1 MMYVQT
7 FRYFSSCSPAVKST
21 VPAQH
26 LEHKGEG
33 PTQSNSTTSSL
44 DSNGPCVPLVNS
56 STPPPAQSSA
66 TPKTAS
72 QDIGLF
78 HWSPNS
84 TLTEPSLRTGSTLS
98 QGTLQQF
105 KYKKSISPPT
115 KTLISPGEIFPSVSP
130 ITEVSTHLNGD
141 LPDSFRFQD
150 NACVPHLEPS
160 IPRQKSPTS
169 TLPTSQHQDA
179 ASVCLLALQYL
190 YDKCVLFFFL
200 YMIGSVFTHT
210 SFFRVF
216 CLVGRY

>member
-1 MMYVQT
+1 MCVQT

-33 PTQSNSTTSSL
+33 STQSNSTTSSL
-44 DSNGPCVPLVNS
+44 DSNGPCVRLVN
-56 STPPPAQSSA
+56 STPPPAQISP

-84 TLTEPSLRTGSTLS
+84 TLTEPSLKTGSTLG
-98 QGTLQQF
+98 QVGLQQF
-105 KYKKSISPPT
+105 KYKKSFSPPT
-115 KTLISPGEIFPSVSP
+115 KTLISPGETFPLVSP

-141 LPDSFRFQD
+141 LPESLRFQD
-150 NACVPHLEPS
+150 NACVPHSEPS

-179 ASVCLLALQYL
+179 ASVCLLALQCL
-190 YDKCVLFFFL
+190 YDKCLFLSSHIHHFL
-200 YMIGSVFTHT
+200 
-210 SFFRVF
+210 
-216 CLVGRY
+216 

>member
-7 FRYFSSCSPAVKST
+7 FRYFSSPAVKST

-26 LEHKGEG
+26 LENKGEG
-33 PTQSNSTTSSL
+33 PTQSNSTTLSL

-56 STPPPAQSSA
+56 SAPPPAQSSA

-84 TLTEPSLRTGSTLS
+84 TSTLTEPSLRTGSTLG
-98 QGTLQQF
+98 QVALQQF
-105 KYKKSISPPT
+105 KYKKSFFPPT
-115 KTLISPGEIFPSVSP
+115 KTLKYPGEIFPSVSP

-141 LPDSFRFQD
+141 LPDSLRFQD
-150 NACVPHLEPS
+150 NACVPPSEPS
-160 IPRQKSPTS
+160 IHRQKSPTT

-179 ASVCLLALQYL
+179 ASVCLLALQCLNVSYFSI
-190 YDKCVLFFFL
+190 YDLL
-200 YMIGSVFTHT
+200 SLHT
-210 SFFRVF
+210 
-216 CLVGRY
+216 